1 MVTLILHAGTNKKKG
16 YELHKGRR
24 MQTDRKLMNHPVGGT
39 TCRVCWVE
47 TLLSA
52 VNVVI
57 YRAKPKEARVGRT
70 GIVLS
75 VQERHCR
82 PICAGVSGKERGSQQ
97 RELVKTC
104 PKRRSAHALI

>member
-1 MVTLILHAGTNKKKG
+1 M
-16 YELHKGRR
+16 
-24 MQTDRKLMNHPVGGT
+24 
-39 TCRVCWVE
+39 E

-75 VQERHCR
+75 VCK
-82 PICAGVSGKERGSQQ
+82 SGIVVLFALEFQGKKEEVNRGN
-97 RELVKTC
+97 L
-104 PKRRSAHALI
+104 